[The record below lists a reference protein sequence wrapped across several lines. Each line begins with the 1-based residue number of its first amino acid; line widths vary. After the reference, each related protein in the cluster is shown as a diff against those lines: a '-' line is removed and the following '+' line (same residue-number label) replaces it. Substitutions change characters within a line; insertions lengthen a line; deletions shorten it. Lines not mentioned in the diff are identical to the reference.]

1 VSSQART
8 STSQQTWSVRDAEEL
23 IRTLSGV
30 LSARIVTGTKGGI
43 EEIHVLT
50 TDDVPPKQTVRNV
63 ESALLAH
70 LDLPVDHRKISVAQT
85 SQGPAPQS
93 APEGTISL
101 VMEPAP
107 ELAETR
113 VVYHSHRSETEGANQ
128 LRVTVVLEWGGEAFE
143 GSSLGADLPR
153 PRLEA
158 AAQATLRA
166 MEAVAQARSGEI
178 GRRARRS
185 PVSLGLDGVKVVD
198 AFDRRFCLVGVHA
211 LTGRDILS
219 LAGASVAND
228 RLDASVIMA
237 TLQATDRWVRGR
249 LE

>member
-30 LSARIVTGTKGGI
+30 LSARIVTGPKGGI

-85 SQGPAPQS
+85 SQGPAPHA

-107 ELAETR
+107 EVAETR

-128 LRVTVVLEWGGEAFE
+128 LRVTVVLELGGEVFE

-166 MEAVAQARSGEI
+166 MEAVAQARSGEL
-178 GRRARRS
+178 GRRARS
-185 PVSLGLDGVKVVD
+185 GVSLGLDGVKVVD

-249 LE
+249 LV

>member
-1 VSSQART
+1 VSTQART
-8 STSQQTWSVRDAEEL
+8 SASRHTWSVRDAEDL

-30 LSARIVTGTKGGI
+30 LSARIVTGSTGGI

-50 TDDVPPKQTVRNV
+50 SEDISAKQTVRNV

-70 LDLPVDHRKISVAQT
+70 LDLAVDHRKISVAQT
-85 SQGPAPQS
+85 SQGPAPAA

-101 VMEPAP
+101 VMESAPA
-107 ELAETR
+107 LAETR
-113 VVYHSHRSETEGANQ
+113 VVYHSHRTETEGSNQ
-128 LRVTVVLEWGGEAFE
+128 LRVTVLLEWDGKTYE
-143 GSSLGADLPR
+143 GTSLGADLPK

-166 MEAVAQARSGEI
+166 MEAIAEATGPKI
-178 GRRARRS
+178 GMIRR
-185 PVSLGLDGVKVVD
+185 PVSLGLDGVKVVE

-211 LTGRDILS
+211 LMGRDILS
-219 LAGASVAND
+219 LAGAAVAND

-249 LE
+249 LT

>member
-1 VSSQART
+1 VT
-8 STSQQTWSVRDAEEL
+8 TQTKTPASRHSWSVRDAEEL

-30 LSARIVTGTKGGI
+30 LSARIVTSSDGGI

-50 TDDVPPKQTVRNV
+50 SENTPAKQTVRNV

-85 SQGPAPQS
+85 SQGPPPQS
-93 APEGTISL
+93 APESTISL
-101 VMEPAP
+101 VMESAATPP
-107 ELAETR
+107 ETR
-113 VVYHSHRSETEGANQ
+113 VVYHSHRTETEGSNQ
-128 LRVTVVLEWGGEAFE
+128 LRVTVTLEWQGDRFE
-143 GSSLGADLPR
+143 GSSLGADLPK

-166 MEAVAQARSGEI
+166 MEEVAQAATGTTARS
-178 GRRARRS
+178 RH
-185 PVSLGLDGVKVVD
+185 PVSLGLDGVKVID
-198 AFDRRFCLVGVHA
+198 AFDRKFCVVGVHA

-219 LAGASVAND
+219 LAGAAVAND

-249 LE
+249 LM

>member
-1 VSSQART
+1 VTTKAKTPT
-8 STSQQTWSVRDAEEL
+8 SRHAWSVRDAEDL
-23 IRTLSGV
+23 IRTLAGV
-30 LSARIVTGTKGGI
+30 LSARIVTGADGGI

-50 TDDVPPKQTVRNV
+50 SESVPPKQTVRNV

-85 SQGPAPQS
+85 SQSPPLQS
-93 APEGTISL
+93 APESSISL
-101 VMEPAP
+101 VMDSAP
-107 ELAETR
+107 VQVEAR
-113 VVYHSHRSETEGANQ
+113 VIYHSHRTETEGSNQ
-128 LRVTVVLEWGGEAFE
+128 LRVTVTLEWQGDTYE
-143 GSSLGADLPR
+143 GSSLGADLPK

-166 MEAVAQARSGEI
+166 MEEVAQAAESHMARS
-178 GRRARRS
+178 RH
-185 PVSLGLDGVKVVD
+185 PVSLGLDGVKVIE
-198 AFDRRFCLVGVHA
+198 AFDRKFCLVGVHA

-237 TLQATDRWVRGR
+237 ALQATDRWVRGR
-249 LE
+249 LT

>member
-1 VSSQART
+1 MTTQAKSAAARHN
-8 STSQQTWSVRDAEEL
+8 WSVREAEDL

-30 LSARIVTGTKGGI
+30 LSARIVTGAQGGV

-50 TDDVPPKQTVRNV
+50 TDDVPAKQTVRNV

-85 SQGPAPQS
+85 TQGPPPQA

-101 VMEPAP
+101 VMEPATVA
-107 ELAETR
+107 LETR
-113 VVYHSHRSETEGANQ
+113 VVYHSHRTESDGSNQ
-128 LRVTVVLEWGGEAFE
+128 VKVTVTLEWGGQIYE
-143 GSSLGADLPR
+143 GSSVGADLPK
-153 PRLEA
+153 PKLEA
-158 AAQATLRA
+158 SALATLRA
-166 MEAVAQARSGEI
+166 MEMVAAEFHESRPGQRV
-178 GRRARRS
+178 
-185 PVSLGLDGVKVVD
+185 PVSLGLDGVKVVE

-249 LE
+249 LM

>member
-1 VSSQART
+1 VSTQVRSSGSR
-8 STSQQTWSVRDAEEL
+8 QTWSVRDAEDL

-30 LSARIVTGTKGGI
+30 VSARIVTGAQGGI

-50 TDDVPPKQTVRNV
+50 TDEVPAKQTVRNV

-85 SQGPAPQS
+85 SHGPAPQS

-101 VMEPAP
+101 VMDPAP
-107 ELAETR
+107 ELPETR
-113 VVYHSHRSETEGANQ
+113 VVYHSHRTESEGNNQ
-128 LRVTVVLEWGGEAFE
+128 VRITVLLEWAGEVHE
-143 GSSLGADLPR
+143 GSSLGADLPK

-166 MEAVAQARSGEI
+166 MESVAEANAGEL
-178 GRRARRS
+178 GRRVRT

-249 LE
+249 LI

>member
-1 VSSQART
+1 MTTQVKSAASKH
-8 STSQQTWSVRDAEEL
+8 SWSVREAEDL
-23 IRTLSGV
+23 VRTLSGV
-30 LSARIVTGTKGGI
+30 LSARIVTATNGGI

-50 TDDVPPKQTVRNV
+50 TDDVPAKQTVRNV

-85 SQGPAPQS
+85 SQGPPPQS

-101 VMEPAP
+101 LMGPSPAP
-107 ELAETR
+107 AETR
-113 VVYHSHRSETEGANQ
+113 VVYHSHRVESEGSNQ
-128 LRVTVVLEWGGEAFE
+128 VKVTVTLEWGGDVYE
-143 GSSLGADLPR
+143 GSSVGADLPK

-158 AAQATLRA
+158 AAVATLRA
-166 MEAVAQARSGEI
+166 MESVAVEYHEARPGH
-178 GRRARRS
+178 RV
-185 PVSLGLDGVKVVD
+185 PVSLGLDGVKVVE

-249 LE
+249 MM

>member
-1 VSSQART
+1 MTTQVKSAASRHN
-8 STSQQTWSVRDAEEL
+8 WSVREAEDL
-23 IRTLSGV
+23 VRTLSGV
-30 LSARIVTGTKGGI
+30 LSARIVTASNGGI

-50 TDDVPPKQTVRNV
+50 TDEVPPKQTVRNV

-85 SQGPAPQS
+85 SQGPPPQS

-101 VMEPAP
+101 LMGPAP
-107 ELAETR
+107 ATTETR
-113 VVYHSHRSETEGANQ
+113 VVYHSHRVESEGSNQ
-128 LRVTVVLEWGGEAFE
+128 IKVTVTLEWGGEVFE
-143 GSSLGADLPR
+143 GSSVGADLPK

-158 AAQATLRA
+158 AAVATLRA
-166 MEAVAQARSGEI
+166 MEAVAVEYHEARPGQ
-178 GRRARRS
+178 RA
-185 PVSLGLDGVKVVD
+185 PVSLGLDGVKVVE

-249 LE
+249 MM